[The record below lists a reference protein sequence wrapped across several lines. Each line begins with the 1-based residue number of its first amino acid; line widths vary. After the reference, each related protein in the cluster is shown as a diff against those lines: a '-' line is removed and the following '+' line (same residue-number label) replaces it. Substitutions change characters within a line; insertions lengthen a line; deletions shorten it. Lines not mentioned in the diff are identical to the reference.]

1 MTSGSIS
8 RQYLF
13 WLALGTASMAL
24 AMAVLL
30 VFQVDQQ
37 KAIGET
43 FGFRG
48 DSMTAMTFQSEREF
62 LRFRSELQL
71 AVNANGPAD
80 SDALQ
85 TRYDIFLSRLTLLQ
99 DNPSI
104 GLLTGRP
111 EYQSVMPKLNS
122 LVQRADVIM
131 ARQPLQRA
139 ELAALLQELNALGP
153 DVQALSVA
161 ANGVIAKL
169 IEDQSTTMLRQGQMV
184 IWLNI
189 GLMTMLLVAATA
201 LVFRQNQQEK
211 ERRALEDLARVQREA
226 SERAEAASL
235 AKSEFLANMSH
246 EIRTPMNGVI
256 GMIDLAVDL
265 ATNAEQL
272 GYLKVGQSSAHSLLA
287 ILNEI
292 LDFSKIEAGQVDI
305 EHVPFHWPTV
315 FEEALSSVTLRAAK
329 KGLTV
334 VTLLPQEAITW
345 VKGDPSRIRQVLTNL
360 CDNAIKF
367 TQHGGL
373 TIRCDWETADNKATF
388 LKIAVADTGMGIPRE
403 KQAVIFEAFSQAD
416 SSTTRNF
423 GGTGL
428 GLTICSRLVSLMGGR
443 IAVESEPGRGST
455 FTFTVQAEP
464 AEAPPAAEPVKERKA
479 MPHAVASLEANTPA
493 RAVAPELAGPTG
505 LCVLL
510 VEDHPVNQ
518 KLAMTLL
525 RKWGHDVTLAEDG
538 QQAVALFPSKRWD
551 VVLMD
556 MQMPVMGGLDATR
569 KIRDMEAAPMRT
581 PIVALTANA
590 MDSDRESCR
599 LAGMD
604 DFLSK
609 PFSAA
614 ALQAVLITHCAKAAQ
629 PTTSSAV
636 A

>member
-1 MTSGSIS
+1 
-8 RQYLF
+8 
-13 WLALGTASMAL
+13 MAL

-30 VFQVDQQ
+30 VFQLAQQ
-37 KAIGET
+37 KAISET

-71 AVNANGPAD
+71 AVNGAGPID
-80 SDALQ
+80 GDALQ
-85 TRYDIFLSRLTLLQ
+85 TRYDIFISRLTLLQ

-104 GLLTGRP
+104 GLLTDRP
-111 EYQSVMPKLNS
+111 EYQQVMPKLNS
-122 LVQRADVIM
+122 LVHRADAIM
-131 ARQPLQRA
+131 ARQPLQRV
-139 ELAALLQELNALGP
+139 ELVVLLQELNSLGP
-153 DVQALSVA
+153 DIQALSVA
-161 ANGVIAKL
+161 SNGVIAKL
-169 IEDQSTTMLRQGQMV
+169 IEQQASTMLRQGQLV
-184 IWLNI
+184 IWLNM

-201 LVFRQNQQEK
+201 LVFRQKQQEK
-211 ERRALEDLARVQREA
+211 ERRALEELARVQREA

-235 AKSEFLANMSH
+235 AKSQFLANMSH

-265 ATNAEQL
+265 ASNAEQL
-272 GYLKVGQSSAHSLLA
+272 GYLKVGQSSAQSLLA

-305 EHVPFHWPTV
+305 ENVPFHLPTV
-315 FEEALSSVTLRAAK
+315 FGEALSSVTLRAAK

-334 VTLLPQEAITW
+334 VTTLPDNALSW
-345 VKGDPSRIRQVLTNL
+345 VKGDPGRIRQVLTNL

-373 TIRCDWETADNKATF
+373 TVHCDWEMSGSKALY
-388 LKIAVADTGMGIPRE
+388 LKISVSDTGIGIPLE
-403 KQAVIFEAFSQAD
+403 KQGLIFEAFSQAD

-428 GLTICSRLVSLMGGR
+428 GLTICSRLVALMGGR
-443 IAVESEPGRGST
+443 LTVESEPGRGST
-455 FTFTVQAEP
+455 FSFTVRAEH
-464 AEAPPAAEPVKERKA
+464 AEAPPCATPVNQALPVAEHGLRLSTDNVPRPSASPASAPVNLK
-479 MPHAVASLEANTPA
+479 
-493 RAVAPELAGPTG
+493 
-505 LCVLL
+505 VLL

-525 RKWGHDVTLAEDG
+525 RKWGHEVTLAEDG
-538 QQAVALFPSKRWD
+538 QQAVALFPSKQWD

-569 KIRDMEAAPMRT
+569 HIRELEVAPMRT

-609 PFSAA
+609 PFSSS
-614 ALQAVLITHCAKAAQ
+614 ALQTMLMTHCSKALSS
-629 PTTSSAV
+629 TTPNAV